1 MQKLNISVNLLDRMV
16 NTSDRTKKEVDFN
29 QRFPTPFKEN
39 MKVATNQLGLDMAWT
54 YGLIRQESRFVMKAQ
69 SSVGAS
75 GLMQVMP
82 ATAKY
87 VAKKIGL
94 ADYHHG
100 KINSVD
106 TNILLGTNYLNMV
119 LNDLGGS
126 QVLATAA
133 YNAGPR
139 RPKAWRSTLSRTVD
153 GAIFAE
159 TIPFTE
165 TRDYVKNVM
174 SNATYYAALFENQP
188 QSLKQRLGRIYP

>member
-1 MQKLNISVNLLDRMV
+1 
-16 NTSDRTKKEVDFN
+16 
-29 QRFPTPFKEN
+29 
-39 MKVATNQLGLDMAWT
+39 
-54 YGLIRQESRFVMKAQ
+54 
-69 SSVGAS
+69 
-75 GLMQVMP
+75 MQVMP

-139 RPKAWRSTLSRTVD
+139 RPKAWAFHFVQN
-153 GAIFAE
+153 G
-159 TIPFTE
+159 
-165 TRDYVKNVM
+165 
-174 SNATYYAALFENQP
+174 
-188 QSLKQRLGRIYP
+188 